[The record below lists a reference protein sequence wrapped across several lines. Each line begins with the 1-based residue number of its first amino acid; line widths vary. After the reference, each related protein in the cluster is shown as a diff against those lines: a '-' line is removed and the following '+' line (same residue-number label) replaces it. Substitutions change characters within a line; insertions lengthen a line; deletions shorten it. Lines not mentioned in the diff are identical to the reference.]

1 MRAAL
6 SGRARRGGESLIDG
20 AGRGRP
26 LRLVRYAFL
35 FVPFLFYYR
44 TSAPGIGSSDTA
56 LMVGEMQGLDLSTHA
71 NHHNLTLIVGRL
83 FLMAGGQEPARLA
96 NLGSVFLGGVAIGLL
111 YLIVLKRTGSPLV
124 AACGAAA
131 VMVSH
136 SMWWHSTVVEAY
148 AWNAIFVVG
157 ALGVLQRL
165 AAAHSDRAL
174 LALFFLA
181 GLALFNHVQ
190 MGILLVGAAAYLGG
204 HILLRRQRGETAG
217 SLRLV
222 LLCAAALAAGAA
234 PYALTFAHDVTRF
247 GARRAAA
254 WALGGDFQSVMAKGS
269 AATAV
274 SDVLFLGALQFPSPF
289 LFAVLAG
296 AVLLV
301 RAWRGTAA
309 LLALAALFTLN
320 TVFFA
325 FYNTWDKFAFLLPTF
340 LVLGYAG
347 SFGLE
352 RAFAWARGST
362 GRMATVI
369 ALVAASLLLPP
380 FVYAHLHAWSR
391 YGGPLARYGSPESPV
406 DSSGYVANPDKS
418 RCTEFEDY
426 VRSLFARLPE
436 GATYIDDDGRAFYP
450 VRYFQEQH
458 GMRRD
463 VRTELLNYWGFGG
476 WGLSP
481 EQFAILATEAHASG
495 RPFFIVAIGEPYFG
509 VIVRSP
515 ALERLRF
522 RRFPLDARRTIYR
535 LVPAAEEAALPPE
548 PPRGASLRT
557 AAAPPP
563 PDASPSA
570 AARPVDRAPRQV
582 GARDPVVA
590 VLEFE
595 PNGEPFDVEFRWRRG
610 ADAVPAAL
618 ARLSLPFGVRRVWS
632 ELEVPRP
639 LAAGAWRV
647 DAAVNGSV
655 LASAAFDVR

>member
-1 MRAAL
+1 LR
-6 SGRARRGGESLIDG
+6 SGRI
-20 AGRGRP
+20 
-26 LRLVRYAFL
+26 RLARYAFL
-35 FVPFLFYYR
+35 IVPLLFYYR

-56 LMVGEMQGLDLSTHA
+56 LMVGEMQSLDLSTHA

-83 FLMAGGQEPARLA
+83 FLMAPGKEPARLA
-96 NLGSVFLGGVAIGLL
+96 NLGSVLLGSVAIGLL

-157 ALGVLQRL
+157 ALGLLQRL
-165 AAAHSDRAL
+165 AKEHSDRAL
-174 LALFFLA
+174 LALFFVA
-181 GLALFNHVQ
+181 GLAFFNHVQ
-190 MGILLVGAAAYLGG
+190 MGILLVGAGAYLAG
-204 HILLRRQRGETAG
+204 HLLLRRQQGEGAG
-217 SLRLV
+217 SLRLT
-222 LLCAAALAAGAA
+222 LRCAAAFLLGFA
-234 PYALTFAHDVTRF
+234 PYALTFAHDVVRF

-269 AATAV
+269 AATAL
-274 SDVLFLGALQFPSPF
+274 SDVFFLGALQFPSPF
-289 LFAVLAG
+289 LAAVLGG

-325 FYNTWDKFAFLLPTF
+325 FYNTWDKFAFLLPSF

-347 SFGLE
+347 TFGVE
-352 RAFAWARGST
+352 RAFAWAKGRT
-362 GRMATVI
+362 ARMAI
-369 ALVAASLLLPP
+369 AFAMVAASLVLPP
-380 FVYAHLHAWSR
+380 FVYARLHEWSR
-391 YGGPLARYGSPESPV
+391 YGGPLARYRSPESPV

-426 VRSLFARLPE
+426 VRTLFARLPE

-481 EQFAILATEAHASG
+481 EQLAMLATEAHASG
-495 RPFFIVAIGEPYFG
+495 RPFFLVAIGEPYYG

-535 LVPAAEEAALPPE
+535 LVPAAEEGALPPE
-548 PPRGASLRT
+548 PPRGASLWT

-563 PDASPSA
+563 PESPTSTA
-570 AARPVDRAPRQV
+570 APPADHAPHQV

-595 PNGEPFDVEFRWRRG
+595 PNGEPFDVEFRWRKEPDS
-610 ADAVPAAL
+610 APAAV
-618 ARLSLPFGVRRVWS
+618 ARLKLPFGVRRVWS
-632 ELEVPRP
+632 ELDLPRP

-647 DAAVNGSV
+647 EAVVNGSV
-655 LASAAFDVR
+655 LAGAAFDVR

>member
-1 MRAAL
+1 MPGA
-6 SGRARRGGESLIDG
+6 SGS
-20 AGRGRP
+20 RP
-26 LRLVRYAFL
+26 LRFMRHAFL
-35 FVPFLFYYR
+35 IVPLLFYYR

-56 LMVGEMQGLDLSTHA
+56 LMVGEMQRLDLSTHA
-71 NHHNLTLIVGRL
+71 NHHNLTLILGRL
-83 FLMAGGQEPARLA
+83 FLMAPGDEPARLA
-96 NLGSVFLGGVAIGLL
+96 NLGSVFLGTVAIGLL
-111 YLIVLKRTGSPLV
+111 YVIVLRRTGSPLV

-157 ALGVLQRL
+157 ALGLLQRL
-165 AAAHSDRAL
+165 ASAHSDRVL
-174 LALFFLA
+174 FALFFVS
-181 GLALFNHVQ
+181 GLAFFNHVQ
-190 MGILLVGAAAYLGG
+190 MGILAVGAAAYLAG
-204 HILLRRQRGETAG
+204 HLLLRRQRGEGAG
-217 SLRLV
+217 SLRLT
-222 LLCAAALAAGAA
+222 LRCAAAFLLGFA
-234 PYALTFAHDVTRF
+234 PYALTFAHDVMRF

-269 AATAV
+269 AATAL
-274 SDVLFLGALQFPSPF
+274 SDVVFLTALQFPSPF
-289 LFAVLAG
+289 LAAVLAG
-296 AVLLV
+296 AVLLA

-309 LLALAALFTLN
+309 LLALVAIFTLN

-325 FYNTWDKFAFLLPTF
+325 FYNTWDKFAFLLPSF
-340 LVLGYAG
+340 LILGYAG
-347 SFGLE
+347 SFGVE
-352 RAFAWARGST
+352 RAFAWARGRT
-362 GRMATVI
+362 GPMLTVM

-380 FVYAHLHAWSR
+380 FVYAHLHEWSR
-391 YGGPLARYGSPESPV
+391 YGGQLARFRSPDSPV

-426 VRSLFARLPE
+426 ARSLFARLPQ

-481 EQFAILATEAHASG
+481 EQFAILATQAHASG
-495 RPFFIVAIGEPYFG
+495 RPFFLVAIGEPYYG

-522 RRFPLDARRTIYR
+522 RRFALDARRTIYR

-548 PPRGASLRT
+548 SPRGATLWT

-563 PDASPSA
+563 PSTEGT
-570 AARPVDRAPRQV
+570 AARAADLAPRQV

-595 PNGEPFDVEFRWRRG
+595 PNGEPFDVEFRWRREQ
-610 ADAVPAAL
+610 DAVPAAV

-632 ELEVPRP
+632 ELDLPRP
-639 LAAGAWRV
+639 LAGGAWRV
-647 DAAVNGSV
+647 EAVVNGSV
-655 LASAAFDVR
+655 LVSAAFDVH